1 MRTANLN
8 NITGESLL
16 LLNVFLGAGYLL
28 GCLVFGYII
37 IRDSSECAV
46 SRRHLAQSC
55 AFMCGAFTLLLIM
68 AKDFHSFALY
78 SWAYGIASGGYY
90 YTIKMYTYE
99 LVKEKVMERG
109 WGFVNAA
116 QFISYLLGPPLA
128 GMYLSDSCLVNA
140 AQFISYLL
148 GPPLAGMYLSDSCLT
163 YEYGMLFLTEKLLEI
178 LGVIIERN

>member
-1 MRTANLN
+1 MVFLDRLTVAAAPIIRIFQMRTANLN
-8 NITGESLL
+8 NITGENLL

-128 GMYLSDSCLVNA
+128 GMYPSDRCLA
-140 AQFISYLL
+140 LEFYFRDFRSY
-148 GPPLAGMYLSDSCLT
+148 
-163 YEYGMLFLTEKLLEI
+163 
-178 LGVIIERN
+178 N